1 MSLDSPATARRGQSH
16 SLGGRVD
23 RPSFLHQLETIVGA
37 GNVLA
42 DDYDLML
49 YEYDGSIDKAR
60 PDAVVFPTSTVQVAD
75 IVRLCVREGE
85 PFTARGA
92 GTGLSGGAV
101 AVAGGVLIAFSKMDR
116 ILEVDVDSLRAV
128 VQPGVV
134 NLHLSREV
142 ASSGLQFVPDPSS
155 QKACTIGGNV
165 GENSGGPHT
174 LLYGVTTNHVTG
186 LEFVTADGDVIDV
199 GGKALDTPGYD
210 LTGLI
215 VGSEGTFGIVTNVV
229 VRLTPVAEAVKTML
243 AIFDRVG
250 DASGA
255 VSGVIAA
262 GVVPAAIEM
271 MDHLALVAVEES
283 VHAGY
288 PTDAEAVLLIE
299 VDGLAESLDFQMAR
313 IREVCDHNHAREIRV
328 AKTAKERNLLWLGR
342 KGAFAAMGRIS
353 PDFYTMDGCVPRD
366 RIADVLARIDAISQ
380 HYGLR
385 IANVFHAGDGNVHPL
400 VLFDSD
406 HPGEEE
412 IVREMGNEILA
423 VCADVGGSLTG
434 EHGIGFEKRDLMGL
448 IFNDDDLSWMV
459 TIKQTMDPSGR
470 CNPGKIFPTPG
481 KCWTPRP
488 GRHAAIG
495 W

>member
-1 MSLDSPATARRGQSH
+1 
-16 SLGGRVD
+16 VD
-23 RPSFLHQLETIVGA
+23 RLTFAHELEVIVGT
-37 GNVLA
+37 GNVLWR
-42 DDYDLML
+42 DYDLML

-60 PDAVVFPTSTVQVAD
+60 PEAVVFPTTARQVAELA
-75 IVRLCVREGE
+75 RLCVREGK

-101 AVAGGVLIAFSKMDR
+101 PVDGGILIGFSKMDR
-116 ILEVDVDSLRAV
+116 IVEVDVDSLRAV
-128 VQPGVV
+128 VEPGVV
-134 NLHLSREV
+134 NLHLTHEV
-142 ASSGLQFVPDPSS
+142 APVGLHFVPDPSS

-186 LEFVTADGDVIDV
+186 LEFVTTDGEIIEV
-199 GGKALDTPGYD
+199 GGKALDYPGYD

-215 VGSEGTFGIVTNVV
+215 VGSEGTFGIATKII
-229 VRLTPVAEAVKTML
+229 VRLTPVAESVKTML
-243 AIFDRVG
+243 ALFDRVA
-250 DASGA
+250 DASAA

-299 VDGLAESLDFQMAR
+299 IDGLTESLDNQMAR
-313 IREVCDHNHAREIRV
+313 IGEVCEHNRAREIRV

-366 RIADVLARIDAISQ
+366 RIADVLARIDLISQ

-385 IANVFHAGDGNVHPL
+385 IANVFHAGDGNIHPL

-406 HPGEEE
+406 HPGEEA

-423 VCADVGGSLTG
+423 VCAEAGGSLTG
-434 EHGIGFEKRDLMGL
+434 EHGIGFEKRELMGL
-448 IFNDDDLSWMV
+448 IFSDDDLAWMT
-459 TIKQTMDPSGR
+459 TIKRAMDPTGL

>member
-1 MSLDSPATARRGQSH
+1 MELPM
-16 SLGGRVD
+16 D
-23 RPSFLHQLETIVGA
+23 RPAFVQDLRAIVGPD
-37 GNVLA
+37 NVLSS
-42 DDYDLML
+42 DYDLML
-49 YEYDGSIDKAR
+49 YEYDASIDKAR
-60 PDAVVFPTSTVQVAD
+60 PIAVVFPGSTSDVAR
-75 IVRLCVREGE
+75 IVRLCGQKNV

-92 GTGLSGGAV
+92 GTGLSGGAIPID
-101 AVAGGVLIAFSKMDR
+101 GGILIVFSKMNE
-116 ILEVDVDSLRAV
+116 ILEVDLENLRAV

-134 NLHLSREV
+134 NLHLSNAV
-142 ASSGLQFVPDPSS
+142 AAKGLHFVPDPSS

-174 LLYGVTTNHVTG
+174 LLYGVTTNHVLG
-186 LEFVTADGDVIDV
+186 LELVTPEGEIVEV
-199 GGKALDTPGYD
+199 GRKAPDEPGYD

-215 VGSEGTFGIVTNVV
+215 VGAEGTFGVVTKVV
-229 VRLTPVAEAVKTML
+229 VRLTPLAESVKTML
-243 AIFDRVG
+243 AIFDRME

-271 MDHLALVAVEES
+271 MDRLSIQAVEAS

-288 PTDAEAVLLIE
+288 PTDCEAVLLIE
-299 VDGLAESLDFQMAR
+299 IDGLAEGLDDQMER
-313 IREVCDHNHAREIRV
+313 ISRVCNKNEAREIRV
-328 AKTAKERNLLWLGR
+328 AKSAKERNLLWAGR
-342 KGAFAAMGRIS
+342 KGAFSAMGRIS

-366 RIADVLARIDAISQ
+366 RISEVLSRISDIGAR
-380 HYGLR
+380 YGLR
-385 IANVFHAGDGNVHPL
+385 IANVFHAGDGNLHPL

-412 IVREMGNEILA
+412 KVREMGNEILA
-423 VCADVGGSLTG
+423 VCAEAGGSLTG
-434 EHGIGFEKRDLMGL
+434 EHGIGVEKRELMGL
-448 IFNDDDLSWMV
+448 IFSDDDLNWMNLV
-459 TIKQTMDPSGR
+459 KRTMDPTGL

-488 GRHAAIG
+488 GRLAAVG

>member
-1 MSLDSPATARRGQSH
+1 
-16 SLGGRVD
+16 VD
-23 RPSFLHQLETIVGA
+23 RLSFVHQLETIVGP
-37 GNVLA
+37 GNVLWQ
-42 DDYDLML
+42 DYDLML

-60 PDAVVFPTSTVQVAD
+60 PDAVVFPTSTEHVAAL
-75 IVRLCVREGE
+75 VRLCVREDK

-101 AVAGGVLIAFSKMDR
+101 AVDGGVLVAFSKMDR

-128 VQPGVV
+128 VEPGVV
-134 NLHLSREV
+134 NLHLSQEV
-142 ASSGLQFVPDPSS
+142 ASSGLHFVPDPSS

-186 LEFVTADGDVIDV
+186 LEFVTTDGEIIEV
-199 GGKALDTPGYD
+199 GGKSLDKPGYD
-210 LTGLI
+210 LTGLF
-215 VGSEGTFGIVTNVV
+215 VGSEGTFGIVTKVV
-229 VRLTPVAEAVKTML
+229 VRLSPLAESVKTML

-271 MDHLALVAVEES
+271 MDHLALVAVEAS

-299 VDGLAESLDFQMAR
+299 VDGLTESLGFQMDR
-313 IREVCDHNHAREIRV
+313 ISEVCARNHAREIRV
-328 AKTAKERNLLWLGR
+328 AKTAKERNLLWIGR

-366 RIADVLARIDAISQ
+366 RIADVLARIDAISR

-412 IVREMGNEILA
+412 IVREMGSEILA

-434 EHGIGFEKRDLMGL
+434 EHGIGFEKRELMGL
-448 IFNDDDLSWMV
+448 IFNDDDLQWMA
-459 TIKQTMDPSGR
+459 TIKRAMDPSGT

>member
-1 MSLDSPATARRGQSH
+1 MDRLDFARQLQS
-16 SLGGRVD
+16 
-23 RPSFLHQLETIVGA
+23 IVGPD
-37 GNVLA
+37 NVLWE
-42 DDYDLML
+42 DYDLML
-49 YEYDGSIDKAR
+49 YEYDGSIDKFR
-60 PDAVVFPTSTVQVAD
+60 PEAVVFPTSAD
-75 IVRLCVREGE
+75 QIAQLIRRCIREGK

-92 GTGLSGGAV
+92 GTGLSGGSV
-101 AVAGGVLIAFSKMDR
+101 PVTGGVLIVFSKMDR
-116 ILEVDVDSLRAV
+116 ILEVDLDSLRAV
-128 VQPGVV
+128 VEPGVV
-134 NLHLSREV
+134 NLHLSQAV
-142 ASSGLQFVPDPSS
+142 ASSGLHFVPDPSS

-174 LLYGVTTNHVTG
+174 LLYGVTTNHVVG
-186 LEFVTADGDVIDV
+186 LEFVTPEGDIIEV

-210 LTGLI
+210 LTGLF
-215 VGSEGTFGIVTNVV
+215 VGAEGTFGIVSKVIV
-229 VRLTPVAEAVKTML
+229 KLTPVAESVKTML
-243 AIFDRVG
+243 ALFDRVA
-250 DASGA
+250 DASEA

-271 MDHLALVAVEES
+271 MDHLALVAVEAS

-299 VDGLAESLDFQMAR
+299 IDGLQESLDDQMTR
-313 IREVCDHNHAREIRV
+313 IKEVCDRNHARELRV
-328 AKTAKERNLLWLGR
+328 ARTAKERNLLWLGR

-366 RIADVLARIDAISQ
+366 KITEVLGRIDAISK

-406 HPGEEE
+406 HPGEEDT
-412 IVREMGNEILA
+412 VREMGNEILA

-434 EHGIGFEKRDLMGL
+434 EHGIGYEKRELMGL
-448 IFNDDDLSWMV
+448 IFTDDDLQWMTTV
-459 TIKQTMDPSGR
+459 KQAMDPSGL
-470 CNPGKIFPTPG
+470 CNPGKMFPTPG
-481 KCWTPRP
+481 KCWTARP
-488 GRHAAIG
+488 GRHAAVG

>member
-1 MSLDSPATARRGQSH
+1 
-16 SLGGRVD
+16 
-23 RPSFLHQLETIVGA
+23 
-37 GNVLA
+37 
-42 DDYDLML
+42 
-49 YEYDGSIDKAR
+49 
-60 PDAVVFPTSTVQVAD
+60 
-75 IVRLCVREGE
+75 
-85 PFTARGA
+85 
-92 GTGLSGGAV
+92 
-101 AVAGGVLIAFSKMDR
+101 
-116 ILEVDVDSLRAV
+116 
-128 VQPGVV
+128 
-134 NLHLSREV
+134 
-142 ASSGLQFVPDPSS
+142 
-155 QKACTIGGNV
+155 
-165 GENSGGPHT
+165 
-174 LLYGVTTNHVTG
+174 VTTNHVTG
-186 LEFVTADGDVIDV
+186 LEFVTTDGDIIEV
-199 GGKALDTPGYD
+199 GGKSLDNPGYD
-210 LTGLI
+210 LTGLF
-215 VGSEGTFGIVTNVV
+215 VGSEGTFGIVTKVI
-229 VRLTPVAEAVKTML
+229 VRLMPVAESVKTML
-243 AIFDRVG
+243 ALFDRVG
-250 DASGA
+250 DASAA

-299 VDGLAESLDFQMAR
+299 IDGLKESLDDQVSR
-313 IREVCDHNHAREIRV
+313 INQVCSENNAREIRI

-366 RIADVLARIDAISQ
+366 KIAEVLARIDAIST

-385 IANVFHAGDGNVHPL
+385 IANVFHAGDGNIHPL

-406 HPGEEE
+406 HPGEED

-423 VCADVGGSLTG
+423 VCADAGGSLTG
-434 EHGIGFEKRDLMGL
+434 EHGIGFEKRELMGL
-448 IFNDDDLSWMV
+448 IFSDDDLEWMT
-459 TIKQTMDPSGR
+459 TIKRAMDPSGM

>member
-1 MSLDSPATARRGQSH
+1 
-16 SLGGRVD
+16 VD
-23 RPSFLHQLETIVGA
+23 RLTFARQLEAVVGV
-37 GNVLA
+37 GNVLWE
-42 DDYDLML
+42 DYDMML
-49 YEYDGSIDKAR
+49 YEYDGSIDKSR
-60 PDAVVFPTSTVQVAD
+60 PEAVVFPTTASQIAELAK
-75 IVRLCVREGE
+75 LCVRCEK

-101 AVAGGVLIAFSKMDR
+101 PVDGGILICFAKMDH
-116 ILEVDVDSLRAV
+116 ILEVDVESLRAV
-128 VQPGVV
+128 VEPGVV
-134 NLHLSREV
+134 NLHLSHEV
-142 ASSGLQFVPDPSS
+142 AANGLHFVPDPSS

-186 LEFVTADGDVIDV
+186 LEFVTTDGDIIEV
-199 GGKALDTPGYD
+199 GGKSLDNPGYD
-210 LTGLI
+210 LTGLF
-215 VGSEGTFGIVTNVV
+215 VGSEGTFGIVTRII
-229 VRLTPVAEAVKTML
+229 VRLTPVAESVKTML
-243 AIFDRVG
+243 ALFDRVG
-250 DASGA
+250 DASAA

-271 MDHLALVAVEES
+271 MDHLAIVAVEES

-299 VDGLAESLDFQMAR
+299 IDGLKESLDDQVTR
-313 IREVCDHNHAREIRV
+313 ITNVCRQNNAREIRI

-366 RIADVLARIDAISQ
+366 KIADVLSRIDAISA

-385 IANVFHAGDGNVHPL
+385 IANVFHAGDGNIHPL

-423 VCADVGGSLTG
+423 VCAEAGGSLTG
-434 EHGIGFEKRDLMGL
+434 EHGIGFEKRELMGL
-448 IFNDDDLSWMV
+448 IFSDDDLEWMT
-459 TIKQTMDPSGR
+459 TIKRSMDPSGM

-488 GRHAAIG
+488 GRHTAIG